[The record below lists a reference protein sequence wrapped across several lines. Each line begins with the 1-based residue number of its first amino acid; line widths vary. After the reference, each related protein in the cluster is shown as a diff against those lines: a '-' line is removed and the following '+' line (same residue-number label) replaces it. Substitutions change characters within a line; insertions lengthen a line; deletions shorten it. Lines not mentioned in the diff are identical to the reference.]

1 MSIYQ
6 LYMLLIMLKLCEIKY
21 DKLSVIN
28 LPEILIIP
36 PSICPNI
43 LGAGGGG
50 GGGGDTGMMEN
61 IRSDV
66 RMTLIRSSHLTQD
79 ILN

>member
-50 GGGGDTGMMEN
+50 GGG
-61 IRSDV
+61 R
-66 RMTLIRSSHLTQD
+66 
-79 ILN
+79 ILV